1 MARTIAIKALC
12 PRCSNK
18 VTELHTLTR
27 CCTFCTCEMNVREI
41 NRRAREKDE
50 SHLFPVNNRFNATER
65 AIRRL
70 RKLRRVSKTMEGGLE
85 YVFALEKEIEHIV
98 NDPKL
103 L

>member
-1 MARTIAIKALC
+1 MPQTITIKALC
-12 PRCSNK
+12 PRCGYK
-18 VTELHTLTR
+18 VTELHTLTS
-27 CCTFCTCEMNVREI
+27 CCTSCTCEMSVREI

-70 RKLRRVSKTMEGGLE
+70 RKLSRVSKTMEGGLE
-85 YVFALEKEIEHIV
+85 YAFALEKEIEDIV